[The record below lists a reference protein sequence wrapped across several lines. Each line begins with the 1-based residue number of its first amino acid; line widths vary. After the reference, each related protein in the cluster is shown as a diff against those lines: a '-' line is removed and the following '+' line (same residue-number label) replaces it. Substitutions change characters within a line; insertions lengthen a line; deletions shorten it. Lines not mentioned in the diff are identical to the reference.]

1 MRRYSKTVVS
11 FSELAVRDSGT
22 RERGPDV
29 QTGSVDISLLGTALG
44 LLSKGSV
51 SFERYH
57 CGDPAN
63 GQRAHRAHRQIGRKN
78 MPPSMA
84 LHSRRYSPPGSPK
97 RAPPAP
103 AAPPAAESLQPLQ
116 PLAAQ
121 SIEQAMRR
129 DDEWRDTLAANAKL
143 LAAAASS
150 VGRT

>member
-57 CGDPAN
+57 CGEPAT
-63 GQRAHRAHRQIGRKN
+63 QRTANVRTGRIDKLEGKICRLRWRCTRDDTHLQEARSGRLQH
-78 MPPSMA
+78 P
-84 LHSRRYSPPGSPK
+84 RRH
-97 RAPPAP
+97 
-103 AAPPAAESLQPLQ
+103 PLQ
-116 PLAAQ
+116 NLCNLC
-121 SIEQAMRR
+121 SRS
-129 DDEWRDTLAANAKL
+129 L
-143 LAAAASS
+143 LNRLSRPCEETTN
-150 VGRT
+150 GETH